1 LLASNDIGSWN
12 IHTGEAVFLLPV
24 ILRRPDQGKILN
36 LQTLAFEGGRKFKEY
51 NKHNSPSNMV
61 FQHFDS
67 QTGIDHSNT
76 FM

>member
-1 LLASNDIGSWN
+1 
-12 IHTGEAVFLLPV
+12 
-24 ILRRPDQGKILN
+24 
-36 LQTLAFEGGRKFKEY
+36 
-51 NKHNSPSNMV
+51 MV